1 MPTANDLIKSAAIKL
16 GAIQTGETLSADEV
30 SDSLAILNSWL
41 DSESTVK
48 GMIYHIQQ
56 ESFTWNANQASQT
69 IGTGGDFNTTRPIH
83 IEDGTY
89 FRDVNTIDDPITIL
103 RDRQS
108 YDSLAS
114 KTDTTTFPEI
124 LYYEPDY
131 PLGVLYVYP
140 VPSQNITF
148 KLNSWK
154 ALQVFALTD
163 NLAMPP
169 GYQWMI
175 ENNLAVH
182 LEPVFSVPCPERV
195 KREAI
200 DSKKRV
206 KRINHVPLTSF
217 NDAFHAIRGRG
228 KSDIQVGE

>member
-16 GAIQTGETLSADEV
+16 GAIQTGEALTADEAN
-30 SDSLAILNSWL
+30 DSFDILTSWL

-48 GMIYHIQQ
+48 DMIYHIQQ
-56 ESFTWNANQASQT
+56 ETLTWTGGQASQT
-69 IGTGGDFNTTRPIH
+69 IGTGGDFNTDRPIR

-89 FRDVNTIDDPITIL
+89 FRDANTIDDPITIL

-108 YDSLAS
+108 YDSHPS
-114 KTDTTTFPEI
+114 KTDSTTFPEV

-131 PLGVLYVYP
+131 PLGVLYAYP
-140 VPSQNITF
+140 VPSTSITL

-154 ALQVFALTD
+154 KLQVFTGLTD
-163 NLAMPP
+163 SLAMPP

-182 LEPVFSVPCPERV
+182 LEPVFDLSCPERV
-195 KREAI
+195 KMEAI
-200 DSKKRV
+200 SSKKRL
-206 KRINHVPLTSF
+206 KRINHVPITSM
-217 NDAFHAIRGRG
+217 NEAAFITTRGRA
-228 KSDIQVGE
+228 DIETGV